1 MKLSLGLSPR
11 DYSVAG
17 GAVVYDTDAQAY
29 FTANTAIT
37 SSADKNAINTF
48 YLGLKS
54 DGIYTKIKAMYLP
67 IWGSA
72 AACKW
77 NLVNP
82 LDTNAAFR
90 LSFSTGWTFSSGGA
104 LPNGTSAY
112 ADTFLIPNTNL
123 TSNSHHLSFYSRTNN
138 TTTGYELACQSI
150 QASSTQYGYMMLS
163 LYSAGTSYYQQQT
176 QNTNAITPSEANTL
190 GFYNGTRTSS
200 TSFKAFKNGL
210 LRGSNTNIASAIGSY
225 LAINSI
231 YLSAFNLN
239 NNGVIST
246 IGYSNRQCSFASI
259 GNGLTDTEATNFY
272 TRVQTLMTYFGIN
285 V

>member
-1 MKLSLGLSPR
+1 MKLSLGITPR

-17 GAVVYDTDAQAY
+17 GITYDADALAY

-37 SSADKNAINTF
+37 SDADKNAINTF

-72 AACKW
+72 ASSKW
-77 NLVNP
+77 NLINP
-82 LDTNAAFR
+82 LDTNGAFR
-90 LSFSTGWTFSSGGA
+90 LTFSTGWTFSTGGA

-138 TTTGYELACQSI
+138 TTTGYELACTSV
-150 QASSTQYGYMMLS
+150 QASSTQYGYML
-163 LYSAGTSYYQQQT
+163 LAARESATSYYQQQT
-176 QNTNAITPSEANTL
+176 QNINAITPSEANTL

-200 TSFKAFKNGL
+200 TSFKAFKNGV
-210 LRGSNTNIASAIGSY
+210 LRGTNTNTASGIASF
-225 LAINSI
+225 LAINSL
-231 YLSAFNLN
+231 YLGAYNLN
-239 NNGVIST
+239 NNGAIST

-259 GNGLTDTEATNFY
+259 GNGLTDAESSNIY
-272 TRVQTLMTYFGIN
+272 TRVNTLMTYFGIN